1 MLPGLLCQLTNSV
14 AVKSKIMKQ
23 TIKYVLPFFLL
34 AVAAPPL
41 PAQIEGIVRGI
52 LDHAAN
58 QSRQAPPQQQQP
70 RRTQASRQTTTTNT
84 ARQAKRPF
92 DGTWLA
98 TQSKVNP
105 QGQQM
110 VSRTFTLIIKD
121 GKATK
126 TLDTTNA
133 SSPDKPFYASIYE
146 LQRRWTYS
154 SVDCV
159 EQGTSLTIQW
169 SPGQLADWAPKT
181 IPNPV
186 IEGFGA
192 PIAETSVYKLTGDEL
207 ARIND
212 PNGVVYHRAK

>member
-1 MLPGLLCQLTNSV
+1 
-14 AVKSKIMKQ
+14 MKQ
-23 TIKYVLPFFLL
+23 TIKYVLPLFLL
-34 AVAAPPL
+34 TAAAPPL
-41 PAQIEGIVRGI
+41 SAQVDSIVRA
-52 LDHAAN
+52 LVDHAAN
-58 QSRQAPPQQQQP
+58 QARQAPQQQQP
-70 RRTQASRQTTTTNT
+70 RHTQAP
-84 ARQAKRPF
+84 RQATSRDSSSHSARRPF

-110 VSRTFTLIIKD
+110 ISRTFTMIIKD

-133 SSPDKPFYASIYE
+133 SSPEKPFYASIYE

-154 SVDCV
+154 SIDCT

-186 IEGFGA
+186 IVGFGA
-192 PIAETSVYKLTGDEL
+192 PIAETSVYKLKGDEL
-207 ARIND
+207 TRIND
-212 PNGVVYHRAK
+212 PNGVIYHRAK

>member
-1 MLPGLLCQLTNSV
+1 
-14 AVKSKIMKQ
+14 MKT
-23 TIKYVLPFFLL
+23 TIKYLLPLFLL
-34 AVAAPPL
+34 AAATPPL

-70 RRTQASRQTTTTNT
+70 RRQTTRQSNT
-84 ARQAKRPF
+84 PRQAKRPF

-105 QGQQM
+105 QDQQM
-110 VSRTFTLIIKD
+110 TSRTFTMIIKD

-133 SSPDKPFYASIYE
+133 SSPNKPFYASIYE

-154 SVDCV
+154 SIDCT

-192 PIAETSVYKLTGDEL
+192 PIAETSVYKLKGDEL
-207 ARIND
+207 TRIND
-212 PNGVVYHRAK
+212 PNGVVYRRAK

>member
-1 MLPGLLCQLTNSV
+1 
-14 AVKSKIMKQ
+14 MKH
-23 TIKYVLPFFLL
+23 TIKYMLPLFLL
-34 AVAAPPL
+34 AAAAPPL
-41 PAQIEGIVRGI
+41 SAQMDSVIRALV
-52 LDHAAN
+52 DHAAN
-58 QSRQAPPQQQQP
+58 QSRQAPQQQP
-70 RRTQASRQTTTTNT
+70 RRTQAPRQTTS
-84 ARQAKRPF
+84 RQAKRPF

-110 VSRTFTLIIKD
+110 ISRTFTMIIKE

-133 SSPDKPFYASIYE
+133 SSPEKPFYASIYE

-154 SVDCV
+154 SIDCT

-192 PIAETSVYKLTGDEL
+192 PIAETSVYKLKGDEL
-207 ARIND
+207 TRIND

>member
-1 MLPGLLCQLTNSV
+1 
-14 AVKSKIMKQ
+14 MKHI
-23 TIKYVLPFFLL
+23 IKYVLPVFLL
-34 AVAAPPL
+34 SAAAPPL
-41 PAQIEGIVRGI
+41 SAQVDSIVRGI

-58 QSRQAPPQQQQP
+58 QRRQAPTAPP
-70 RRTQASRQTTTTNT
+70 RQTQTTRQSTSRQS
-84 ARQAKRPF
+84 APRQAKRPF

-98 TQSKVNP
+98 TQSKTNP
-105 QGQQM
+105 QTQQTI
-110 VSRTFTLIIKD
+110 SRTFTMIIKD

-154 SVDCV
+154 SIDCT
-159 EQGTSLTIQW
+159 EQGTSLTVQW

-186 IEGFGA
+186 VEGFGA
-192 PIAETSVYKLTGDEL
+192 PMAETSVYKLKGDEL
-207 ARIND
+207 TRIND
-212 PNGVVYHRAK
+212 PNGLVYRRAK

>member
-1 MLPGLLCQLTNSV
+1 
-14 AVKSKIMKQ
+14 MKQ
-23 TIKYVLPFFLL
+23 TIKYVLPLFLL
-34 AVAAPPL
+34 AVSAPPL

-58 QSRQAPPQQQQP
+58 QSRQAPPPQQ
-70 RRTQASRQTTTTNT
+70 RRTQTTKQPTSRESSSRQS
-84 ARQAKRPF
+84 KRPF

-110 VSRTFTLIIKD
+110 ISRTFTLIVKD

-133 SSPDKPFYASIYE
+133 SSPEKPFYASIYE

-154 SVDCV
+154 SIDCT

-169 SPGQLADWAPKT
+169 SPGQLADWTPKT
-181 IPNPV
+181 IPSPV
-186 IEGFGA
+186 VEGFGA
-192 PIAETSVYKLTGDEL
+192 PIAETSVYKLKGDEL
-207 ARIND
+207 TRIND